1 MHLKVILPL
10 MNLAYILHAQQN
22 RTMLEKVKNN
32 VKIAWTEKPPYTIKL
47 NGSTTGKPDGLL
59 KKTVWHFVELGC
71 GRYDVHIED
80 VEVDNMATVKSLVH
94 EGKAHIGLPFF
105 KDNFGNYEGY
115 EGLMVMPVL
124 EHPGLEFISTRQD
137 PNGLFIILKAV
148 VQCWPLLV
156 VTMLLTAIAGVI
168 VWALVRFYFFL
179 CYLLGQILE
188 FASGVCY

>member
-1 MHLKVILPL
+1 